1 MSRLAPD
8 EVTGLFLALALLLAA
23 ARLLG
28 EVARRWRQP
37 AVIGEILAGVLLGPT
52 VFGRLAPDLA
62 AKALPREGGAALA
75 LDGLATV
82 SVALFLLVAGME
94 VDLQRVRRQGRV
106 ALTVSLTGLAAP
118 FLLGFSIAWWAPGLL
133 GVAAGADRLISALF
147 LGTALSISALPVI
160 ARTLLD
166 LQLYRTDLGMTIVAA
181 AIVQDLV
188 GWVAFALILGLLG
201 VQHGLPLAAVLA
213 LTLGFAAFALT
224 GLRWAVHRALPWV
237 QAHASAPAGVLGLA
251 LVLAL
256 LGAAATE
263 WIGVHA
269 IFGTFLVGVA
279 IGDSGHVREHTR
291 RTLEHFVSVLF
302 APLFF
307 ATVGLRVD
315 FLRAFDP
322 GLVLLVLAVA
332 TAGKLLGCGLGARW
346 AGTPAPEAWAI
357 GLGMNARGAMEIIL
371 GLLALE
377 HGVIDER
384 LFVALVVMALV
395 TSAASG
401 PLIQRVLRPPRPQRF
416 RDFVVPRAFV
426 RRLAAGT
433 REAAIRE
440 LARAVAPAT
449 PLGADEVARAVIG
462 REELMPTGLGR
473 GVAVPNARLAALERP
488 AVAVGLSPVGI
499 DFDAA
504 DGRPA
509 QVVVMV
515 LVPAP
520 DQGAQWAILD
530 DVARTL
536 AHDDLRE
543 RVLGAGSA
551 TELLAALSEGQPPAH
566 AARRGVLLVG
576 AGPTARAIARRLG
589 ALGLPVWLVDA
600 DADRCAAAAQ
610 DGLPVV
616 HGDPARDVVL
626 SQAHAAEAAAVLAV
640 TPAPDVNAAAAALA
654 KAELH
659 VPDAAAWSPGRAP
672 AGDGLAGAFLG
683 PIDLLAWDERVAAGS
698 AEWVEAQVRPDD
710 ASALVALSRVAAG
723 DPFLPAIVVGED
735 GARVLHAGR
744 PAAAGDVVHALVQ
757 RHGAA
762 RGLLEGL
769 LLDAVVLDLEARAS
783 LPHLL
788 LLAGRELAP
797 RLGQEADVVA
807 RALVDGA
814 RTTTLGCLA
823 VVRAVVPGEGRVAL
837 LVARSRPGVVLPA
850 EQPHVVGALV
860 VVGTQD
866 RRADVVR
873 AVSELARLVVS
884 DEDLEPR
891 WLTAPTRAELREA
904 LLHAARP

>member
-62 AKALPREGGAALA
+62 ARVLPREGGAALA
-75 LDGLATV
+75 LDGIATV
-82 SVALFLLVAGME
+82 SVALFLLVAGLE

-106 ALTVSLTGLAAP
+106 ALTVSVTGLAAP
-118 FLLGFSIAWWAPGLL
+118 FALGFGIAWWAPTLL
-133 GVAAGADRLISALF
+133 GVAPGADPLISALF

-166 LQLYRTDLGMTIVAA
+166 LQLFRTDLGMTIVAA

-188 GWVAFALILGLLG
+188 GWIAFALILGLLG
-201 VQHGLPLAAVLA
+201 VHHGLPIGAVIA
-213 LTLGFAAFALT
+213 LTLGFAAFSLT
-224 GLRWAVHRALPWV
+224 VLRWAVHRALPWV
-237 QAHASAPAGVLGLA
+237 QAHASAPAGVLGLS

-279 IGDSGHVREHTR
+279 IGDSGHLREHTR
-291 RTLEHFVSVLF
+291 RTLEHFVAVLF

-315 FLRAFDP
+315 FLGAFDP
-322 GLVLLVLAVA
+322 GLVLLVLALA

-346 AGTPAPEAWAI
+346 AGTPPREAWAI

-377 HGVIDER
+377 YGVIDPR

-433 REAAIRE
+433 REEAIRE
-440 LARAVAPAT
+440 LARALAPAT
-449 PLGADEVARAVIG
+449 PLTADEVARAVIG

-473 GVAVPNARLAALERP
+473 GVAVPNARLPALERP

-530 DVARTL
+530 DVARSF
-536 AHDDLRE
+536 ADDDLRE
-543 RVLGAGSA
+543 RVLEATRG
-551 TELLAALSEGQPPAH
+551 TELLAALSEGRPPAE

-576 AGPTARAIARRLG
+576 AGPTARAIARRLST
-589 ALGLPVWLVDA
+589 LGLPVWLVDP
-600 DADRCAAAAQ
+600 DAGRCAAATQ
-610 DGLPVV
+610 DGLAVV
-616 HGDPARDVVL
+616 HGDPSRDVVL
-626 SQAHAAEAAAVLAV
+626 SQAHAADAAAVLAV
-640 TPAPDVNAAAAALA
+640 TSAPEVNAAAAAVA
-654 KAELH
+654 RAELH
-659 VPDAAAWSPGRAP
+659 VPEAAAWSPGRVP
-672 AGDGLAGAFLG
+672 GDGLPGAFLG
-683 PIDLLAWDERVAAGS
+683 PIDLLAWDERVAAGD
-698 AEWVEAQVRPDD
+698 AEWVEVQLRPDD
-710 ASALVALSRVAAG
+710 ASPLVALSRVAAG
-723 DPFLPAIVVGED
+723 DPFLPAILEGED
-735 GARVLHAGR
+735 GARVLHTGR
-744 PAAAGDVVHALVQ
+744 RATAGDVVHALVH

-769 LLDAVVLDLEARAS
+769 LLDAAVLDLEARAT
-783 LPHLL
+783 LPDLL
-788 LLAGRELAP
+788 GLAGPELAP
-797 RLGQEADVVA
+797 RLGQPPDVLA
-807 RALVDGA
+807 AALVDHA

-823 VVRAVVPGEGRVAL
+823 VVRAVVPGEGRLAL
-837 LVARSRPGVVLPA
+837 LVARSRPGIVLPA

-866 RRADVVR
+866 RRADLVR

-891 WLTAPTRAELREA
+891 WMAAPTRAELREA